1 MFEIKPRPI
10 TEALA
15 GVKSAAAGA
24 GRHGEKSAP
33 IGHSQE
39 NRLKYSRVNKQ

>member
-15 GVKSAAAGA
+15 GVKSAAAPQGWQGA
-24 GRHGEKSAP
+24 KSAL
-33 IGHSQE
+33 IRYAQE
-39 NRLKYSRVNKQ
+39 NRRKYS